1 MCVCSIYFLFYV
13 SLSHVQ
19 VCVCGK
25 QDNKI
30 RPASQFG
37 LFPLCPALGIR
48 RKAFT
53 SKSPQIAKR
62 YFSFDIHRGG
72 NKISILMLAK
82 RIPDP
87 CCQKFDGCQL
97 MRKCIEDFTS
107 LRFRGKRLD
116 CRYLRHH
123 LNQQIIIIRTK
134 ILGHQYRK
142 GKGDKIPRY
151 CND

>member
-1 MCVCSIYFLFYV
+1 MCSIYFLFFV
-13 SLSHVQ
+13 FLSHVQ
-19 VCVCGK
+19 VFVCGK

-30 RPASQFG
+30 SPASRFG

-53 SKSPQIAKR
+53 SKSPPIAKR

-87 CCQKFDGCQL
+87 CCQTFDGCQL

-134 ILGHQYRK
+134 IIGHQYRK

-151 CND
+151 YND